1 MRKLFAVI
9 GLGRFGGSLVEEF
22 HHLGFEVLAVDVNEE
37 RVNRYSKFATH
48 AVVANA
54 ISESNLKS
62 LGLKNFDLV
71 IVSFGGNIEASI
83 LTTLLLKDL
92 GVKQIWVKALSE
104 NHQKVLVKIGADR
117 VIHPERE
124 MAKRIAHHVTSDKI
138 IDFIELS
145 KNHSIA
151 EIVSTKKVTD
161 KTLNELNVSAN
172 YGCTIIGIQ
181 RGEEFIVSPS
191 AEEVICTDDILI
203 VLGNNNEIHAFEDK
217 GV

>member
-22 HHLGFEVLAVDVNEE
+22 HHLGFEVLAVDVKEE

-48 AVVANA
+48 AVVTNA
-54 ISESNLKS
+54 INENNLKS

-92 GVKQIWVKALSE
+92 GVKQVWVKASSG
-104 NHQKVLVKIGADR
+104 NHQKVLEKIGADR

-191 AEEVICTDDILI
+191 AEEVICTNDILI

>member
-1 MRKLFAVI
+1 MRKLIAVI
-9 GLGRFGGSLVEEF
+9 GLGGFGGSLVEEF
-22 HHLGFEVLAVDVNEE
+22 HHLGFEVLAVDVKEE
-37 RVNRYSKFATH
+37 RVNRYSQYATH

-54 ISESNLKS
+54 INENNLKS

-71 IVSFGGNIEASI
+71 IVSFGSNIEASI

-92 GVKQIWVKALSE
+92 GIKQVWVKASSE
-104 NHQKVLVKIGADR
+104 NHQKVLEKIGADR

-181 RGEEFIVSPS
+181 RGDEFIVSPS
-191 AEEVICTDDILI
+191 AEEVICTNDILI

>member
-83 LTTLLLKDL
+83 LATLLLKDL
-92 GVKQIWVKALSE
+92 GVKQVWVKALSE

>member
-1 MRKLFAVI
+1 MRKLFAVL
-9 GLGRFGGSLVEEF
+9 GLGRFGGSLVKEF
-22 HHLGFEVLAVDVNEE
+22 HHLGLEVLAVDVDAE
-37 RVNRYSKFATH
+37 RVNRFRQFATD

-54 ISESNLKS
+54 NNENNLKE
-62 LGLKNFDLV
+62 LGLKNVDLA
-71 IVSFGGNIEASI
+71 IVSFGGNIESSI

-92 GVKQIWVKALSE
+92 GVKQVWVKALSE
-104 NHQKVLVKIGADR
+104 NHQKVLEKIGADL

-124 MAKRIAHHVTSDKI
+124 MAKRIAHHASSDKI

-151 EIVSTKKVTD
+151 EIISTKKVTD
-161 KTLNELNVSAN
+161 KTLNELNVRAN
-172 YGCTIIGIQ
+172 YGCNIIGIQ

-191 AEEVICTDDILI
+191 AEEVICPNDILI
-203 VLGNNNEIHAFEDK
+203 ILGHNSEIHAFEDK

>member
-92 GVKQIWVKALSE
+92 GVKQVWVKALSE

>member
-9 GLGRFGGSLVEEF
+9 GLGRFGGSLVKEF
-22 HHLGFEVLAVDVNEE
+22 HHLGVEVLAVDVNEE
-37 RVNRYSKFATH
+37 KVKRYSQFATH

-54 ISESNLKS
+54 INENNLKD
-62 LGLKNFDLV
+62 LGLKNVDLV

-92 GVKQIWVKALSE
+92 GVKQVWVKALSE
-104 NHQKVLVKIGADR
+104 NHQKVLEKIGADR

-151 EIVSTKKVTD
+151 EIISTKKVTD
-161 KTLNELNVSAN
+161 KTLKELNVSAN

-181 RGEEFIVSPS
+181 RGEQFIVSPS
-191 AEEVICTDDILI
+191 AEETICPNDILI
-203 VLGNNNEIHAFEDK
+203 VLGHNNEIHAFEDR

>member
-1 MRKLFAVI
+1 MKKLFAVI

-22 HHLGFEVLAVDVNEE
+22 HHLGFEVLAVDKDEE
-37 RVNRYSKFATH
+37 RVNRYSQFATH

-54 ISESNLKS
+54 MNENNLKG
-62 LGLKNFDLV
+62 LGLKNVDIA

-92 GVKQIWVKALSE
+92 GVKQVWVKALSE
-104 NHQKVLVKIGADR
+104 NHQKVLEKIGADR

-145 KNHSIA
+145 KDHSIA
-151 EIVSTKKVTD
+151 EIISTKKVTD

-172 YGCTIIGIQ
+172 YGCNIIGIQ
-181 RGEEFIVSPS
+181 RGEKFIISPS
-191 AEEVICTDDILI
+191 VEEVICPNDILI
-203 VLGNNNEIHAFEDK
+203 VLGHNKQIHAFEER

>member
-1 MRKLFAVI
+1 MRKLIAVI
-9 GLGRFGGSLVEEF
+9 GLGCFGGSLVEEF
-22 HHLGFEVLAVDVNEE
+22 HHLGFEVLAVDLKEE
-37 RVNRYSKFATH
+37 RVNRYSQYATH

-54 ISESNLKS
+54 INENNLKS

-71 IVSFGGNIEASI
+71 IVSFGSNIEASI

-92 GVKQIWVKALSE
+92 GVKQVWVKASSE
-104 NHQKVLVKIGADR
+104 NHQKVLEKIGADR

-191 AEEVICTDDILI
+191 AEEVICTNDILI

>member
-22 HHLGFEVLAVDVNEE
+22 HHLGVEVLAVDVDEE
-37 RVNRYSKFATH
+37 KVKRYSQFATH

-54 ISESNLKS
+54 INENNLKD
-62 LGLKNFDLV
+62 LGLKNVDLV

-92 GVKQIWVKALSE
+92 GVKQVWVKALSE
-104 NHQKVLVKIGADR
+104 NHQKVLEKIGADR

-151 EIVSTKKVTD
+151 EIISTKKVTD
-161 KTLNELNVSAN
+161 KTLKELNVSAN

-181 RGEEFIVSPS
+181 RGEQFIVSPS
-191 AEEVICTDDILI
+191 AEETICPNDILI
-203 VLGNNNEIHAFEDK
+203 VLGHNNEIHAFEDR

>member
-1 MRKLFAVI
+1 MDQDGEK
-9 GLGRFGGSLVEEF
+9 
-22 HHLGFEVLAVDVNEE
+22 
-37 RVNRYSKFATH
+37 VNRYSQFATH

-54 ISESNLKS
+54 INENHLKD
-62 LGLKNFDLV
+62 LGLKNVDLA

-92 GVKQIWVKALSE
+92 GVKQVWVKALSE
-104 NHQKVLVKIGADR
+104 NNQKVLEKIGADR

-151 EIVSTKKVTD
+151 EIISTKKVTD
-161 KTLNELNVSAN
+161 KTLKELNVSAN

-181 RGEEFIVSPS
+181 RGEQFIVSPS
-191 AEEVICTDDILI
+191 AEEIICPNDILI
-203 VLGNNNEIHAFEDK
+203 VLGHNQEILAFEDK

>member
-22 HHLGFEVLAVDVNEE
+22 HHLGVEVLAVDVNEE
-37 RVNRYSKFATH
+37 KVKRYSQFATH

-54 ISESNLKS
+54 INENNLKD
-62 LGLKNFDLV
+62 LGLKNVDLV

-92 GVKQIWVKALSE
+92 GVKQVWVKALSE
-104 NHQKVLVKIGADR
+104 NHQKVLEKIGADR

-151 EIVSTKKVTD
+151 EIISTKKVTD
-161 KTLNELNVSAN
+161 KTLKELNVSAN

-181 RGEEFIVSPS
+181 RGEQFIVSPS
-191 AEEVICTDDILI
+191 AEETICPNDILI
-203 VLGNNNEIHAFEDK
+203 VLGHNNEIHAFEDR

>member
-22 HHLGFEVLAVDVNEE
+22 HHLGFEVLAVDVKEE
-37 RVNRYSKFATH
+37 RVNRYSQYATH

-54 ISESNLKS
+54 INENNLKS

-71 IVSFGGNIEASI
+71 IVSFGSNIEASI

-92 GVKQIWVKALSE
+92 GVKQVWVKASSQ
-104 NHQKVLVKIGADR
+104 NHQKVLEKIGADR

-191 AEEVICTDDILI
+191 AEEVICTNDILI

>member
-22 HHLGFEVLAVDVNEE
+22 HHLGFEVLAVDVKEE
-37 RVNRYSKFATH
+37 RVNRYSQFATH

-54 ISESNLKS
+54 INENNLKS

-92 GVKQIWVKALSE
+92 GVKQVWVKASSE
-104 NHQKVLVKIGADR
+104 NHQKVLEKIGADR

-161 KTLNELNVSAN
+161 KTLNELNVSAK

-191 AEEVICTDDILI
+191 AEEVICTNDILI

>member
-1 MRKLFAVI
+1 MDQDGEK
-9 GLGRFGGSLVEEF
+9 
-22 HHLGFEVLAVDVNEE
+22 
-37 RVNRYSKFATH
+37 VNRYSQFATH

-54 ISESNLKS
+54 INENHLKD
-62 LGLKNFDLV
+62 LGLKNVDLA

-92 GVKQIWVKALSE
+92 GVKQVWVKALSE
-104 NHQKVLVKIGADR
+104 NNQKVLEKIGADR

-151 EIVSTKKVTD
+151 EIISTKKVTD
-161 KTLNELNVSAN
+161 KTLKELNVSAN

-181 RGEEFIVSPS
+181 RGEQFIVSPS
-191 AEEVICTDDILI
+191 AEEIICLMT
-203 VLGNNNEIHAFEDK
+203 FSSC
-217 GV
+217 

>member
-22 HHLGFEVLAVDVNEE
+22 HHLGFEVLAVDMNEE
-37 RVNRYSKFATH
+37 RVNRFSQFATH

-54 ISESNLKS
+54 INENNLKE
-62 LGLKNFDLV
+62 LGLKNVDIA

-83 LTTLLLKDL
+83 LTTLLLKEL
-92 GVKQIWVKALSE
+92 GVKQVWVKALSE
-104 NHQKVLVKIGADR
+104 NHQKVLEKIGADR

-138 IDFIELS
+138 VDFIELS

-151 EIVSTKKVTD
+151 EIISTKKVTD
-161 KTLNELNVSAN
+161 KTLNELNVRSK

-191 AEEVICTDDILI
+191 VEEVICPNDILI
-203 VLGNNNEIHAFEDK
+203 VLGHNNEIHAFEEK

>member
-22 HHLGFEVLAVDVNEE
+22 HHLGFEVLAVDVKEE
-37 RVNRYSKFATH
+37 RVNRYSQYATH

-54 ISESNLKS
+54 INENNLKS

-71 IVSFGGNIEASI
+71 IVSFGSNIEASI

-92 GVKQIWVKALSE
+92 GVKQVWVKASSE
-104 NHQKVLVKIGADR
+104 NHQKVLEKIGADR

-191 AEEVICTDDILI
+191 AEEVICTNDILI

>member
-92 GVKQIWVKALSE
+92 GVKQVWVKALSE

-191 AEEVICTDDILI
+191 ADEVICTDDILI